1 MSIVRPSVAQEL
13 VLALSQPKTLQQS
26 NNNIKNR
33 KVSVKKKV
41 NPRKKIDTAEEAKK
55 TEKDDQKDKVLKKLM
70 EQVSSLEKTLGD
82 KITKLEQNLE
92 SEVARSKTLEESLKK
107 KTAVNIDSLSRM
119 KKLSDNNKELEKKIL
134 ILTESLK
141 KSGEEQEKYK
151 SETEK
156 LTEIVNFKDA
166 EIFELRNEIDLL
178 TLKNQRFLSWKEK
191 VESKIRKSV
200 QMANADFASKIKN
213 LTEENNN
220 LREKLRNTKLN
231 IRLVTKDISTI
242 LKNKDYDMEK
252 MSSDFNH
259 QLKDMKKLLIN
270 ESSPE
275 KLESN
280 PTTLK
285 KNNFKRKLSCLDP
298 NSLSETEIKRR
309 KKDPI
314 KTKDD
319 DLENNL
325 YNEEM
330 LLVEE
335 NKSNEKP
342 IDVLKLI
349 DEAVESFACVDSK
362 RETTKDLAIET
373 QQIKGKVLVEVLDE
387 YFCELKCETSI
398 ENKEV
403 MCREIILSLL

>member
-13 VLALSQPKTLQQS
+13 VLALSKPKTLSKS

-33 KVSVKKKV
+33 KVSVNKKV

-213 LTEENNN
+213 LTDENNN

-231 IRLVTKDISTI
+231 ITLVTKDISTI

-285 KNNFKRKLSCLDP
+285 KNNFKRKFSCLDP

-342 IDVLKLI
+342 I
-349 DEAVESFACVDSK
+349 EVD
-362 RETTKDLAIET
+362 
-373 QQIKGKVLVEVLDE
+373 
-387 YFCELKCETSI
+387 
-398 ENKEV
+398 
-403 MCREIILSLL
+403 

>member
-1 MSIVRPSVAQEL
+1 MTHYQL
-13 VLALSQPKTLQQS
+13 
-26 NNNIKNR
+26 
-33 KVSVKKKV
+33 
-41 NPRKKIDTAEEAKK
+41 
-55 TEKDDQKDKVLKKLM
+55 
-70 EQVSSLEKTLGD
+70 
-82 KITKLEQNLE
+82 
-92 SEVARSKTLEESLKK
+92 
-107 KTAVNIDSLSRM
+107 
-119 KKLSDNNKELEKKIL
+119 LSDTNKELEKKIL
-134 ILTESLK
+134 ILTKSLK

-231 IRLVTKDISTI
+231 ITLVTKDISTI